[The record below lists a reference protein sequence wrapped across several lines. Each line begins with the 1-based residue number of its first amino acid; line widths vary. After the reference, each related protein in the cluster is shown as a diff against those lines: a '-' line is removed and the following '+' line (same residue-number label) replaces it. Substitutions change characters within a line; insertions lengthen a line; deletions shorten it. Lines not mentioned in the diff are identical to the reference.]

1 MAEAAAQV
9 VARHRA
15 ASFYGILSAVLWGIS
30 FLSTKVA
37 VAALP
42 PMTLAAAQFSIACL
56 ALPPIALLAG
66 EDLRVARRDMPILAL
81 AGLLGITLFYY
92 CQNNGVLKLS
102 ASESALIIA
111 TVPIV
116 SVIADRVFLGTR
128 LSMRVYAGSLLSFA
142 GVALIVIGP
151 SMASAS
157 SLKGY
162 LYMFGAVLAWVAY
175 AFATH
180 RVAGRYGRLSITFW
194 QCLYGTL
201 FCLPFAL
208 GESAGWRRPTPIVT
222 LNVLYLGLMCSVV
235 AFGLFVA
242 TIDHL
247 GVGKA
252 SLFIN
257 LIPAVAV
264 AAGYGIL
271 GDRLG
276 MPQLAGGAI
285 VLAGVYLAMAPA
297 RRPVGQGEPQGPL
310 VS

>member
-1 MAEAAAQV
+1 MAEAAARP
-9 VARHRA
+9 VARHRV
-15 ASFYGILSAVLWGIS
+15 ASLYGILSAVLWGIS
-30 FLSTKVA
+30 YPSTKVA
-37 VAALP
+37 VAAIP
-42 PMTLAAAQFSIACL
+42 PMTLTAVQFSIACL
-56 ALPPIALLAG
+56 ALPAIALLAG
-66 EDLRVARRDMPILAL
+66 EDLRVARRDLPVLAL
-81 AGLLGITLFYY
+81 AGILGVTLFYY

-116 SVIADRVFLGTR
+116 SVIADRIFLGTR
-128 LSMRVYAGSLLSFA
+128 LSLRVYAGSLLSFA
-142 GVALIVIGP
+142 GVALIVVQP
-151 SMASAS
+151 ALASAA

-175 AFATH
+175 SFATL
-180 RVAGRYGRLSITFW
+180 RVAGRYGRLSVSFW
-194 QCLYGTL
+194 QCLSGTL

-208 GESAGWRRPTPIVT
+208 AESAGWRRPTPIVAF
-222 LNVLYLGLMCSVV
+222 NVLELGLMGSVV

-242 TIDHL
+242 TIDHI

-264 AAGYGIL
+264 VAGYFLL

-276 MPQLAGGAI
+276 LLQFAGGAI
-285 VLAGVYLAMAPA
+285 VVAGVYLAMAPRGTPA
-297 RRPVGQGEPQGPL
+297 GG
-310 VS
+310 

>member
-1 MAEAAAQV
+1 MTEAAARP
-9 VARHRA
+9 VARHRV
-15 ASFYGILSAVLWGIS
+15 ASLYGIVFAVLWGIS

-37 VAALP
+37 VTAMP
-42 PMTLAAAQFSIACL
+42 PMTLTAAQFSIACL
-56 ALPPIALLAG
+56 ALPPIALLSG
-66 EDLRVARRDMPILAL
+66 ESLRVAPRDMPVLAL
-81 AGLLGITLFYY
+81 AGILGVTLFYY

-116 SVIADRVFLGTR
+116 SVIADRLFLGTR
-128 LSMRVYAGSLLSFA
+128 LSLRVYAGSLLSFA
-142 GVALIVIGP
+142 GVALIVIQP
-151 SMASAS
+151 AIASAS

-175 AFATH
+175 SFATR
-180 RVAGRYGRLSITFW
+180 RVAGSYGRLNVTFW

-208 GESAGWRRPTPIVT
+208 GESGGWRRPTPVV
-222 LNVLYLGLMCSVV
+222 LFNVLYLGLMCSVV

-242 TIDHL
+242 TIDHV

-257 LIPAVAV
+257 LIPVVAV
-264 AAGYGIL
+264 LAGYFIL

-276 MPQLAGGAI
+276 MLQLAGGAT
-285 VLAGVYLAMAPA
+285 VLAGVYLAMAPERNG
-297 RRPVGQGEPQGPL
+297 RRPGG
-310 VS
+310 